1 MVNPYMDNILE
12 TILKRDIV
20 ASELNRNQNLNQI
33 FQNINCELNVGN
45 PPNAS
50 GQMLS
55 IFSLRPGDIV
65 LRIKTFHELTP
76 IYDSMKRDVV
86 TLNNE

>member
-1 MVNPYMDNILE
+1 MDNILE

-55 IFSLRPGDIV
+55 IFTLRPGDIV